1 MMKKWLLCLMCSAL
15 VSLPAFAS
23 LEDGVKAFEQKK
35 YDKAFEEFSYLAD
48 ENNNIAAYHLGLMY
62 ENGLGVEKS
71 MSTAAEYYLKA
82 YNAGNTTA
90 ASKLGRMLIEGKD
103 IEKNVDDGLS
113 LLKTAGRAGDKEALF
128 TLGELY
134 NSGEFL
140 DKDFVVSSAYFKL
153 SALQGYA
160 PAQHQLGLLYLFG
173 RGIPQDY
180 SLALRWIARAAS
192 QGYVPAQKDLAE
204 LLSSNSRMLNI
215 VEAYAWYSIMAAYN
229 TDETGAWAADRRD
242 SLAGQIKDTKNLV
255 IAQQLARSWTP
266 TPAANTVPEDER
278 MAALPVIPGFNDAD
292 TLRTLKEQ
300 NIAVLADG
308 SDYGILADDV
318 EQALINKDTS
328 ALEKTVTDFGNSG
341 RPDAFTYWGKIV
353 EHRLQDQAGALKWYT
368 QAAENGDA
376 EGAFY
381 VARAYCEGK
390 IVEPNPIECYKWLS
404 ISQARA
410 KDPLLTQVTETLTI
424 VNSQIAPEDKAE
436 AQKQAAAFKP
446 ENERKQKS
454 TFKLF

>member
-1 MMKKWLLCLMCSAL
+1 M
-15 VSLPAFAS
+15 
-23 LEDGVKAFEQKK
+23 
-35 YDKAFEEFSYLAD
+35 
-48 ENNNIAAYHLGLMY
+48 
-62 ENGLGVEKS
+62 
-71 MSTAAEYYLKA
+71 
-82 YNAGNTTA
+82 
-90 ASKLGRMLIEGKD
+90 
-103 IEKNVDDGLS
+103 
-113 LLKTAGRAGDKEALF
+113 
-128 TLGELY
+128 
-134 NSGEFL
+134 
-140 DKDFVVSSAYFKL
+140 
-153 SALQGYA
+153 
-160 PAQHQLGLLYLFG
+160 
-173 RGIPQDY
+173 
-180 SLALRWIARAAS
+180 
-192 QGYVPAQKDLAE
+192 
-204 LLSSNSRMLNI
+204 
-215 VEAYAWYSIMAAYN
+215 
-229 TDETGAWAADRRD
+229 
-242 SLAGQIKDTKNLV
+242 
-255 IAQQLARSWTP
+255 
-266 TPAANTVPEDER
+266 
-278 MAALPVIPGFNDAD
+278 
-292 TLRTLKEQ
+292 
-300 NIAVLADG
+300 ADG

-328 ALEKTVTDFGNSG
+328 ALEKTVTDFGKSG

-353 EHRLQDQAGALKWYT
+353 EHRLQDPTGALKWYT